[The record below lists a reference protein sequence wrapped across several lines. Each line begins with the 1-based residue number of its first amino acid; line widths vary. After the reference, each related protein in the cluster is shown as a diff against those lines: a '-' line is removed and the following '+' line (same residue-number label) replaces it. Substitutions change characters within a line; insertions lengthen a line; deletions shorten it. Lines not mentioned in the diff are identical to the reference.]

1 MIKEYLEKSE
11 SLPYLFIGSGFSKRY
26 LNLPNWENLLEEVAD
41 LVYDNKFKLAQKKNL
56 AKKEF
61 NPNTHYNQYMTY
73 LCDLISNDLDLI
85 WYDDD
90 KFKESRDK
98 YSDLV
103 ITSGVLPIK
112 IEIAKIIKKNNKV
125 LEKMKPELEIFKQL
139 TTHSIGGIITTNY
152 DSLIEDIFDFEVYR
166 TQQQLLFQKNHEIG
180 EIYKIHGCVTEPETI
195 MITSEDYQMIEE
207 KNKYLAAKLLTIF
220 IEHPIVFIG
229 YSINDE
235 DIKNILFDITKCL
248 NEYQKEILE
257 ERLIFINWNPNIINI
272 QEETRIIEFSDRTHI
287 TIKSFSINKFDSLY
301 LQLAKIKSKYPV
313 KLLRTLKKDMYE
325 LALSETP
332 TDKIMISLP
341 PNDLTDEEYSNLE
354 YVFGFGV
361 MELAKKGYSSPRSQE
376 IYYDIILDNCQYNAD
391 SLLLNS
397 FPSIE
402 KHYGTLPRFKYIKS
416 ASKATQEYMNS
427 RQDIP
432 DSINYFLN
440 RQLINRKIKE
450 KSIQEILNNYND
462 NKSIFYN
469 ILSLEPSQIDCEE
482 LGKTLKDILSTDSTL
497 LNEYQNPQ
505 SKTNLRKLIKIYD
518 WLKYK

>member
-98 YSDLV
+98 YSDSV

-229 YSINDE
+229 YSIN
-235 DIKNILFDITKCL
+235 
-248 NEYQKEILE
+248 
-257 ERLIFINWNPNIINI
+257 
-272 QEETRIIEFSDRTHI
+272 
-287 TIKSFSINKFDSLY
+287 
-301 LQLAKIKSKYPV
+301 AV
-313 KLLRTLKKDMYE
+313 
-325 LALSETP
+325 
-332 TDKIMISLP
+332 
-341 PNDLTDEEYSNLE
+341 
-354 YVFGFGV
+354 
-361 MELAKKGYSSPRSQE
+361 
-376 IYYDIILDNCQYNAD
+376 
-391 SLLLNS
+391 
-397 FPSIE
+397 
-402 KHYGTLPRFKYIKS
+402 
-416 ASKATQEYMNS
+416 
-427 RQDIP
+427 
-432 DSINYFLN
+432 
-440 RQLINRKIKE
+440 
-450 KSIQEILNNYND
+450 
-462 NKSIFYN
+462 
-469 ILSLEPSQIDCEE
+469 
-482 LGKTLKDILSTDSTL
+482 
-497 LNEYQNPQ
+497 
-505 SKTNLRKLIKIYD
+505 
-518 WLKYK
+518 